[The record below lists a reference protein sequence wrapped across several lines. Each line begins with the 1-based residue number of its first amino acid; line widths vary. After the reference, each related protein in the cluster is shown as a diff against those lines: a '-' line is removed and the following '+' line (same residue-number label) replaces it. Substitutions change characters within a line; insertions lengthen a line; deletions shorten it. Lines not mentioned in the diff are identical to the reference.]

1 MSTGFG
7 MFDFMSNV
15 FPILFLIVFVIVIG
29 TFVATGVRSFSAW
42 NKNNNSP
49 RLTVPARVINKRTQ
63 VGYRR
68 HRGTSDQYHTH
79 GYTNYFV
86 TFEVESGDRMEL
98 EVTGEESGLMIEGDQ
113 GLLTFQGNEFIVF
126 KRVS

>member
-1 MSTGFG
+1 MMSTGFG
-7 MFDFMSNV
+7 MFDFMSTV

-29 TFVATGVRSFSAW
+29 TFVATGVRSFSTW

-68 HRGTSDQYHTH
+68 HRGARAHSHTH

-86 TFEVESGDRMEL
+86 TFEVDSGDRMEL
-98 EVTGEESGLMIEGDQ
+98 EVTGEESGLMIEGDD
-113 GLLTFQGNEFIVF
+113 GLLTFQGTRFLGFER
-126 KRVS
+126 K

>member
-1 MSTGFG
+1 MMSTGFG
-7 MFDFMSNV
+7 MFDLMATV
-15 FPILFLIVFVIVIG
+15 FPVLFIIVFVIVIG
-29 TFVATGVRSFSAW
+29 TFIATGVRGVSQW

-49 RLTVPARVINKRTQ
+49 RLTVSARVINKRTE
-63 VGYRR
+63 VGYNR
-68 HRGTSDQYHTH
+68 HRGASDHYHTH

-113 GLLTFQGNEFIVF
+113 GMLTFQGTRFLGFE
-126 KRVS
+126 RR